1 VTPQPELAG
10 RLALVTGG
18 GTGLGRE
25 IALGLARA
33 GADVVINYS
42 RSHHEAAGT
51 VAEIEALGRRSIC
64 VAADISDE
72 AAVKAMAE
80 EIERRLAPVEIL
92 VNNAGITR
100 PARFGDLAA
109 LTAADWQRIYAV
121 NVVGAFLCTQAVAP
135 AMREAGWGRVL
146 NVASN
151 SAQLAE
157 GSSIAY
163 VVSKAAV
170 ISLTQCLA
178 RALAPAVNVN
188 AVAPGWLET
197 RWLEQHV
204 RPEIRARVV
213 SGELPSASVQDVA
226 RAAVELVCNPGITG
240 QTLVV
245 DGGEVI
251 R

>member
-1 VTPQPELAG
+1 VTRQPELAG
-10 RLALVTGG
+10 KTALVTGG

-33 GADVVINYS
+33 GADVAVNYS
-42 RSHHEAAGT
+42 RSREEALAT

-64 VAADISDE
+64 VAGDVADE
-72 AAVKAMAE
+72 AGVAAMAG
-80 EIERRLAPVEIL
+80 EIERRLAPVQIL

-100 PARFGDLAA
+100 AARFADLAA
-109 LTAADWQRIYAV
+109 LSAADWQRIYAV
-121 NVVGAFLCTQAVAP
+121 NVVGAFLCARAVAP
-135 AMREAGWGRVL
+135 AMREAGWGRML

-151 SAQLAE
+151 SAQLAD

-188 AVAPGWLET
+188 AIAPGWLET
-197 RWLEQHV
+197 RWLERNVQ
-204 RPEIRARVV
+204 PETRARVL
-213 SGELPSASVQDVA
+213 SGELPSASLQDVA
-226 RAAVELVCNPGITG
+226 RAAIELVCNDGITG

-245 DGGEVI
+245 DGGEVS